1 MTVNHYAGLNAVL
14 GPDQKIE
21 FEASADAITLD
32 IPESGSIIAET
43 SWKIVPLMRPRVI
56 STMIIYNCLPW
67 MMNQRCDTCT

>member
-21 FEASADAITLD
+21 FEASADAIALD

-56 STMIIYNCLPW
+56 STMII
-67 MMNQRCDTCT
+67 